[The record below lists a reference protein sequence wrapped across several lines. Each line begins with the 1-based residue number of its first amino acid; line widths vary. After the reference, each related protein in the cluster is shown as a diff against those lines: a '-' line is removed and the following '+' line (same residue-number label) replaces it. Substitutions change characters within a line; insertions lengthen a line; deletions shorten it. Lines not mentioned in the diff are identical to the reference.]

1 MGNII
6 NLVSKLNVSAKSTI
20 QFTDSSTFASNPV
33 EGQIH
38 FKDQILYIW
47 ATINNISTWFPLTTV
62 REKHIHSQGGPAV
75 TWTVQHDLGTENV
88 IFMAFDS
95 DDAVMLIDRTNVTAN
110 SFTLEFNVA
119 ETGRVVVFA
128 SKEADTPFLIGSMF
142 ERVEAGDDITIYGN
156 MIPSADS
163 TWSIGSS
170 PLKWKE
176 MHLSNGTLYAGDTT
190 ISGTSVTTTITG
202 SPNSAL
208 QQPVIDSSALSFEN
222 FNYNDGAAQSI
233 SPIIAS
239 DATLTIGG
247 SNNTMTLNGGTSNVN
262 ITAANFGITSGG
274 VMNYSGTINLSNL
287 DGGSW

>member
-20 QFTDSSTFASNPV
+20 QFTDTSTFVANPV
-33 EGQIH
+33 EGQIQ

-62 REKHIHSQGGPAV
+62 REKHIHSQGGPAA
-75 TWTVQHDLGTENV
+75 TWTIDHQLGTENV

-95 DDAVMLIDRTNVTAN
+95 DDAVMLINRTNVTAN
-110 SFTLEFNVA
+110 SFTLEFSVA

-142 ERVEAGDDITIYGN
+142 ERISAGDDITIYGN

-163 TWSIGSS
+163 TYSLGSS
-170 PLKWKE
+170 SLKWKE

-190 ISGTSVTTTITG
+190 ISGTSVTTVIGG
-202 SPNSAL
+202 SPNNAS
-208 QQPVIDSSALSFEN
+208 QQPVLDSSSLSFET
-222 FNYNDGAAQSI
+222 FNYNDGSAQSI
-233 SPIIAS
+233 APIIAT
-239 DATLTIGG
+239 DGPLTIGG

-262 ITAANFGITSGG
+262 ITAANFGITSAG
-274 VMNYSGTINLSNL
+274 VMSYNGTINLTSL